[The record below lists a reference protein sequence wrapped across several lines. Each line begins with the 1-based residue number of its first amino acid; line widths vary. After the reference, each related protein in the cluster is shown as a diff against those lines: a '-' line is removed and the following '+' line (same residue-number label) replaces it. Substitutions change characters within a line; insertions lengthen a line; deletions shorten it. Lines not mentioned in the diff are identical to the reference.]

1 MSAMLSRTWN
11 YLHSVATDPSPG
23 WSVPTPDQR
32 HSLPPG
38 LASWLQQVTSCLDKE
53 EEKELCRKQ
62 LEVIKA
68 KLGQKGVTPGV
79 MNDCLV
85 RMVYMHL
92 LGYDCSSVYIHCV
105 TMAGSVLSR
114 KMGYLACSVMI
125 PPTHQLLL
133 MVTNSILTDLAS
145 SSIIDIQLGLVAA
158 TNIVQP
164 PLAQLVPILAD
175 RAVILATHTS
185 HLVRKKSLILL
196 HHLCQ
201 LDPGLW
207 LAGTVSTVV
216 IGCLSDTNPGV
227 TATALQVTAS
237 LVSDNDSPANTS
249 SAMVAA
255 LHLHSQVMEKKLP
268 GDFLYKGHMA
278 PFLRMDIARLLR
290 KLPAAIQRSK
300 TLSEQILSVLT
311 VPLEES
317 PGDCKDLVV
326 QSLIYETIQTIA
338 TLPCCSTL
346 IPLALRHIS
355 NFLTSRHHSTVYT
368 GLCGLEALF
377 SQQPPTLTKEQE
389 KSIMSCLGHTDP
401 SIKKKT
407 LELLV
412 VLASKDNVVAVVDN
426 ILGQVK
432 KQDSDCRQVVDQ
444 VAGLVDKFVE
454 NLDWRASTMLRVVQV
469 SKDKQREE
477 MTQKLKFLLANP
489 LSDDK
494 DPATEL
500 ELNRVRSKLKSLLGN
515 IVNNGLK
522 GKAAPVAVTA
532 LYIWCEGQFTNL
544 EEESFELV
552 MDRVVTLGKENL
564 HQVEIVVS
572 CLNAIQKLVTRTGE
586 LYESVEEFLKD
597 CTTHEED
604 SVKQTAE
611 EVQIVINNTMNKLK
625 PSQIHQPQDWTF
637 SFLDQMVY
645 KSLNEGGKPY
655 IPKSLRLIE
664 TPKRMT
670 RASSPKLQL
679 TPYNILPQSDTPV
692 ESRGVSICS
701 QSGLD
706 SPVQVWTL
714 EGRMTTPAKEN
725 KKEDKDSERD
735 AKDHNADCRLE
746 MALTEDW

>member
-38 LASWLQQVTSCLDKE
+38 LASWLQQVTGCLDKE
-53 EEKELCRKQ
+53 EEKELCRRQ
-62 LEVIKA
+62 LEVIQA

-85 RMVYMHL
+85 RIVYMHL
-92 LGYDCSSVYIHCV
+92 LGYDCSAVYIHCV

-114 KMGYLACSVMI
+114 KMGYLACSI
-125 PPTHQLLL
+125 ILPPTHQLLL
-133 MVTNSILTDLAS
+133 MVTNTILTDLAS
-145 SSIIDIQLGLVAA
+145 TSIIDIQLGLVAA
-158 TNIVQP
+158 NNIIQP

-196 HHLCQ
+196 NHLCQ
-201 LDPGLW
+201 LDTGLW
-207 LAGTVSTVV
+207 LAGTVSSVV

-227 TATALQVTAS
+227 AATALQVTAS
-237 LVSDNDSPANTS
+237 LISDNDSPANTN

-290 KLPAAIQRSK
+290 KLPAAIQKNK
-300 TLSEQILSVLT
+300 TLSDQITSVLT
-311 VPLEES
+311 VPLEEG

-326 QSLIYETIQTIA
+326 QSLIYETIKTIA
-338 TLPCCSTL
+338 ILPCCTSL
-346 IPLALRHIS
+346 VPLALRHIS

-368 GLCGLEALF
+368 GLCGLEDLF
-377 SQQPPTLTKEQE
+377 SQQPPILTKEQE
-389 KSIMSCLGHTDP
+389 NSIMSCLGHTDP

-432 KQDSDCRQVVDQ
+432 KQDSDCSQVVDQ
-444 VAGLVDKFVE
+444 VAGLVEKFVE

-477 MTQKLKFLLANP
+477 MTEKLKFLLANP
-489 LSDDK
+489 LSEDK

-500 ELNRVRSKLKSLLGN
+500 ELNRVRNKLKNLLGN
-515 IVNNGLK
+515 IVDNGLK

-532 LYIWCEGQFTNL
+532 LYIWCEGQFTNI
-544 EEESFELV
+544 EEDSMELV
-552 MDRVVTLGKENL
+552 MDRVVCLGKENL
-564 HQVEIVVS
+564 NQVEIVVS
-572 CLNAIQKLVTRTGE
+572 CLYAIQKLVTRTGE
-586 LYESVEEFLKD
+586 IFESVEEFLKD
-597 CTTHEED
+597 CEHHGED
-604 SVKQTAE
+604 SIKQTAE
-611 EVQIVINNTMNKLK
+611 EVQLVINNTRSKLE
-625 PSQIHQPQDWTF
+625 PSHIHQQQDWTF

-645 KSLNEGGKPY
+645 RSLNEGAKPY
-655 IPKSLRLIE
+655 IPKSLRLME
-664 TPKRMT
+664 TSKHMA

-679 TPYNILPQSDTPV
+679 TPYNILQQSETPV

-701 QSGLD
+701 QPGLD
-706 SPVQVWTL
+706 SPLQVWTL
-714 EGRMTTPAKEN
+714 EGRMRQN
-725 KKEDKDSERD
+725 NKEDKDSEED
-735 AKDHNADCRLE
+735 TKDLSEDCRLE